1 MRPLIRVTT
10 IEDGVTTVRT
20 NEPDPA
26 VVSLAALMECS
37 KRELACQVLELIAE
51 LDCERVRREQGERDC
66 EMSYAI
72 EMADDAEVARLMKED
87 RKAAHAEARAV
98 IQRRR
103 TNTGVPAVGSF
114 G

>member
-1 MRPLIRVTT
+1 
-10 IEDGVTTVRT
+10 
-20 NEPDPA
+20 
-26 VVSLAALMECS
+26 
-37 KRELACQVLELIAE
+37 
-51 LDCERVRREQGERDC
+51 
-66 EMSYAI
+66 MSYAI
-72 EMADDAEVARLMKED
+72 EMADDAEVERLMKED